1 MCERGQADNSMASEG
16 AADKLLMLLGVT
28 RALLNEHSKIY
39 SVRVC
44 MCVWRGD
51 WESGNGGGGHNTPV
65 FLKPSFLPE
74 CLCI

>member
-44 MCVWRGD
+44 VCVCG
-51 WESGNGGGGHNTPV
+51 EGIGNQGMVEVVTTHPC
-65 FLKPSFLPE
+65 F
-74 CLCI
+74 